1 MDTLGEQ
8 YADGLREMVKRI
20 RENVEREA
28 IGGAVDFGIIWC
40 DLSILWV
47 LEITEL
53 TLCITRQPGSFL
65 PLGSFPTTTL
75 SPVDCFHPSAQAH
88 ERIATG
94 LWNRLVLNG
103 TEKQVPM
110 TWNNEALLDKT
121 AGQARIRCLTAED
134 RISFD

>member
-20 RENVEREA
+20 RENVEHEA
-28 IGGAVDFGIIWC
+28 IGDAVDFGIIWC

-47 LEITEL
+47 LEIIEL
-53 TLCITRQPGSFL
+53 TFCITRQPGSFL

-110 TWNNEALLDKT
+110 TWNDEALLDKT